1 MGVYY
6 PSQVMIVS
14 ASLNKLKTPGTG
26 HNSNNADM
34 TMMIPSWASLKTTT
48 NNTSCSTQLH
58 DNNKRGGDVENMY
71 LVSLSKQ
78 RKLNEAHLFLSEMDQ
93 AGLLVTYRS
102 YLSLFESCAA
112 SKSSRYAKLFQAHL
126 KSNIG
131 IDDNSNIPG
140 FVLDCILRMFCD
152 CGSVSYARNVFDE
165 MPEKSSDSWDII
177 ISAYAQHGDFRNAL
191 LLFSDMQLSGLY
203 LHPQIYFSLFK
214 WMSKP
219 SYLQLGKQLHS
230 HVIRSGYD
238 NNDSMSTAIA
248 NMYAKCGYFEGAEL
262 LSDRMSQKNVVAMT
276 GLMVAYV
283 QSGNNYDAFRLFATM
298 VGAGVQL
305 DDFVFSITL
314 KACAQL
320 EDMEMGQQIH
330 ACIVK
335 LGLERQVSVGTPLV
349 DFYAKCANMD
359 SARKAFQRIIEPNDV
374 SWHALISGYCQIGEF
389 GECIRTFTSLRR
401 SNAVLLNS
409 FMYTSILQ
417 CCSAVADFSL
427 GTQAHGDAIKRGL
440 VSYLHGE
447 SVMVTMYAKCGR
459 LDYAYQV
466 FESID
471 EPDVVAWTAIIAG
484 CAYHGHASEAL
495 RFFRRMQACGIGPNA
510 VTFVAVLTACSHSGL
525 VREAEQYLKA
535 MSSTYGVEPTVD
547 HYDCMIDIYARAG
560 LLDKAYELIKSMPF
574 QPDAMS
580 WKSLL
585 GGCSVHRN
593 FELGK
598 IAAEELLRLDPE
610 DIAAYVLMF
619 NLYVSDGKWNEAA
632 DVRRMMAERD
642 LRKEVGCS
650 WITIKGQLHRFIV
663 GDRYHPQTEAIY
675 SKLNE
680 LKFPRRINEHV
691 ILGEDDVGSNL
702 PERKQQL
709 LDHSERLAI
718 AYGLISAPTD
728 TAIVIFKN
736 LRACKD
742 CHDFAKH
749 VSGITGREI
758 VVRDSSR
765 FHHFKSGECSCGD
778 YW

>member
-1 MGVYY
+1 MMGL
-6 PSQVMIVS
+6 SLNLMIVS
-14 ASLNKLKTPGTG
+14 ASLKNGNF
-26 HNSNNADM
+26 NSD
-34 TMMIPSWASLKTTT
+34 MMIPSWASLKTNKT
-48 NNTSCSTQLH
+48 CSLSQKKAAAHLENLH
-58 DNNKRGGDVENMY
+58 

-78 RKLNEAHLFLSEMDQ
+78 GKLNEAHLFLNEMDQ
-93 AGLLVTYRS
+93 AGLIVTHRS
-102 YLSLFESCAA
+102 YQSLFESCANTG
-112 SKSSRYAKLFQAHL
+112 SLCYAKLYHTHL
-126 KSNIG
+126 TSN
-131 IDDNSNIPG
+131 NNNIIIPA
-140 FVLDCILRMFCD
+140 FLLDCVLQMFCE
-152 CGSVSYARNVFDE
+152 CGSLSHAQNLFDE
-165 MPEKSSDSWDII
+165 MPEKTFTSWDII
-177 ISAYAQHGDFRNAL
+177 ISAYAQQGDFRNAL
-191 LLFSDMQLSGLY
+191 LFFSTMQLSALHS
-203 LHPQIYFSLFK
+203 HPQIYFSLFK
-214 WMSKP
+214 SLSNP

-230 HVIRSGYD
+230 HVIRAGYAAD
-238 NNDSMSTAIA
+238 NDSMSTAIA
-248 NMYAKCGYFEGAEL
+248 NMYAKCVCLEGAKL
-262 LSDRMSQKNVVAMT
+262 LIDQMYEKNVVAMT
-276 GLMVAYV
+276 GLMVGYV
-283 QSGNNYDAFRLFATM
+283 QGGKKYDALRLFATM
-298 VGAGVQL
+298 VEAGVQL
-305 DDFVFSITL
+305 DEFVFSITL
-314 KACAQL
+314 KVCAQL

-330 ACIVK
+330 GYIVK
-335 LGLERQVSVGTPLV
+335 LGLEPKVSVGTPLV
-349 DFYAKCANMD
+349 DFYAKCARME
-359 SARKAFQRIIEPNDV
+359 SARKAFQRITEPNDV
-374 SWHALISGYCQIGEF
+374 SWHALLSGYCQIGEF
-389 GECIRTFTSLRR
+389 GECIRTFTTLRR
-401 SNAVLLNS
+401 SNTFLLNS
-409 FMYTSILQ
+409 FMYTSVLQ
-417 CCSAVADFSL
+417 CCSAVADLSL

-447 SVMVTMYAKCGR
+447 SAMVTMYAKCGR

-495 RFFRRMQACGIGPNA
+495 RFFRRMQACGVRPNA
-510 VTFVAVLTACSHSGL
+510 VTFIAVLTACSHSGL
-525 VREAEQYLKA
+525 VREAEQYLEV

-547 HYDCMIDIYARAG
+547 HYDCMVDTYARAG
-560 LLDKAYELIKSMPF
+560 LLDEAYELIKSMPF

-598 IAAEELLRLDPE
+598 IAAKELLQLDPK

-619 NLYVSDGKWNEAA
+619 NLYVSLGKWKDAA
-632 DVRRMMAERD
+632 DVRRLMAERE

-650 WITIKGQLHRFIV
+650 WITIKGQVHRFVV

-680 LKFPRRINEHV
+680 LKFPKTKNGHV
-691 ILGEDDVGSNL
+691 ILSEDDVSNNL
-702 PERKQQL
+702 PERKEQL

-758 VVRDSSR
+758 VVRDSNR

>member
-1 MGVYY
+1 MTGVLSLN
-6 PSQVMIVS
+6 PSQVLMIS
-14 ASLNKLKTPGTG
+14 ASINKLKTTASSSS
-26 HNSNNADM
+26 SNA
-34 TMMIPSWASLKTTT
+34 MMIPSWVSLKTNN
-48 NNTSCSTQLH
+48 NNTTL
-58 DNNKRGGDVENMY
+58 KKGGDLENMH

-78 RKLNEAHLFLSEMDQ
+78 GKLNEAHLFLNQMDQ
-93 AGLLVTYRS
+93 AGLIVTYRS
-102 YLSLFESCAA
+102 YLSLFESCAI
-112 SKSSRYAKLFQAHL
+112 SKSSRYAKLFHAHL
-126 KSNIG
+126 TANIHNYSNNS
-131 IDDNSNIPG
+131 NSNIPA
-140 FVLDCILRMFCD
+140 FLFDCILKVFCD
-152 CGSVSYARNVFDE
+152 CGSLSYAHNLFDQ
-165 MPEKSSDSWDII
+165 MPDKTFTSWDII
-177 ISAYAQHGDFRNAL
+177 ISAFARQGDFRNAL
-191 LLFSDMQLSGLY
+191 LFFSNMQLSGLHS
-203 LHPQIYFSLFK
+203 HPQVYFSLFK
-214 WMSKP
+214 SISNP

-230 HVIRSGYD
+230 HVIRAGYVD
-238 NNDSMSTAIA
+238 NDSMATAIA
-248 NMYAKCGYFEGAEL
+248 NMYAKCGFFEGAEL
-262 LSDRMSQKNVVAMT
+262 LIDRMYEKNVVAMT

-283 QSGNNYDAFRLFATM
+283 QDGNTYDAFRLFATM
-298 VGAGVQL
+298 VLAGVQL
-305 DDFVFSITL
+305 DEFVFSITL
-314 KACAQL
+314 KLCTQL
-320 EDMEMGQQIH
+320 KDMEMGQQIH
-330 ACIVK
+330 AYIAK
-335 LGLERQVSVGTPLV
+335 LGLETGVSVGTPLV
-349 DFYAKCANMD
+349 DFYAKCASME
-359 SARKAFQRIIEPNDV
+359 SAHKVFLRIIEPNDV
-374 SWHALISGYCQIGEF
+374 SWHALISGYCQNGEV

-440 VSYLHGE
+440 ISYLHGE
-447 SVMVTMYAKCGR
+447 SAMLTMYAKCGR

-466 FESID
+466 FESIG

-495 RFFRRMQACGIGPNA
+495 RFFRRMQACGVWPNA
-510 VTFVAVLTACSHSGL
+510 VTFIAVLTACSHSGL

-560 LLDKAYELIKSMPF
+560 LLKKAYELIKSMPF

-598 IAAEELLRLDPE
+598 IAAEELLQVDPE

-619 NLYVSDGKWNEAA
+619 NLYVSSGKWNEAA
-632 DVRRMMAERD
+632 DVRRRMAERD

-650 WITIKGQLHRFIV
+650 WITIKGQVHRFIV
-663 GDRYHPQTEAIY
+663 GDKYHPQTEAIY

-680 LKFPRRINEHV
+680 LKFPRTKNEHV
-691 ILGEDDVGSNL
+691 ILSEDDAGNNL
-702 PERKQQL
+702 SERRDQL

-718 AYGLISAPTD
+718 AYGLLSVPTD

-749 VSGITGREI
+749 VSVITGREI